1 MKSADYQLKKNE
13 FGFFEIDPKPSK
25 EFLAAF
31 YAEKYFQND
40 AGNYRAEY
48 SKEELGYFKNRDV
61 QKKIILEE
69 TFNLSAKRILDIGC
83 GEGFTLKN
91 FQEFGWEVIGIDFS
105 NFGIRN
111 KNPELLPHFIEGD
124 LLENMTI
131 LTSKDEKFDV
141 IITNN
146 LLEHVIDPSETM
158 DKATALLAEGGVI
171 VIQVPN
177 DFSAYQ
183 QFLLENEYIEHPFWI
198 AYPDHL
204 NYFTCESL
212 NAFLETKDLDCKKVI
227 SDFPI
232 DWFLINSNSNYVNN
246 RNLGKE
252 AHQSRITLE
261 NFLATIDPNKL
272 INLYESL
279 ADIGMGRQIIGFY
292 QKK

>member
-48 SKEELGYFKNRDV
+48 SKEELVYFKNRNI

-131 LTSKDEKFDV
+131 LTSKDE
-141 IITNN
+141 
-146 LLEHVIDPSETM
+146 
-158 DKATALLAEGGVI
+158 
-171 VIQVPN
+171 
-177 DFSAYQ
+177 
-183 QFLLENEYIEHPFWI
+183 
-198 AYPDHL
+198 
-204 NYFTCESL
+204 
-212 NAFLETKDLDCKKVI
+212 
-227 SDFPI
+227 
-232 DWFLINSNSNYVNN
+232 
-246 RNLGKE
+246 
-252 AHQSRITLE
+252 
-261 NFLATIDPNKL
+261 
-272 INLYESL
+272 
-279 ADIGMGRQIIGFY
+279 
-292 QKK
+292 